1 MARRKSVSPHPGPQ
15 ASPPRAGT
23 AVDRQPW
30 RDRSGQLTQ
39 RAMLRPR
46 HQRRALC
53 STRRRRW
60 PLSHTPSGLLGSLGA
75 DPKQSSQH
83 PRTDSEAGGH
93 AQRQL
98 DCKGQLTAVNATHA
112 SHGHG
117 GATSQPR
124 HCPWPR
130 RGRQPRGPA
139 SAEHT
144 GLLELREDFT
154 EASRLPFLSGKAVS
168 CGIHTQPG
176 LMRTRGSCP
185 SVMISKQNCKGVKRY
200 SSSNSNSY
208 Q

>member
-15 ASPPRAGT
+15 ASPPLAGT

-30 RDRSGQLTQ
+30 RDCSGQLTQ
-39 RAMLRPR
+39 RAMLQPR

-53 STRRRRW
+53 SPRRRRW

-83 PRTDSEAGGH
+83 PRTDSEAEGH

-112 SHGHG
+112 GHSHG

-130 RGRQPRGPA
+130 RGRQPRGPDLCTA
-139 SAEHT
+139 HGSPGAQRGFH
-144 GLLELREDFT
+144 R
-154 EASRLPFLSGKAVS
+154 SISPPFPFRQS
-168 CGIHTQPG
+168 CFLQPSYTQPG

-185 SVMISKQNCKGVKRY
+185 SVMISKQNCKGVK
-200 SSSNSNSY
+200 
-208 Q
+208 